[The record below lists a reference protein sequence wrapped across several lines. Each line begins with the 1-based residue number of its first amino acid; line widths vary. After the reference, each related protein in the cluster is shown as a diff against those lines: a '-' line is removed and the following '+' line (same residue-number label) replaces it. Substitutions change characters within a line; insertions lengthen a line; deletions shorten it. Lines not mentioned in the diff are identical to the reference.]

1 MANYKTFER
10 KLRGAITALTSS
22 ILTSLICDV
31 FSNTSYVLQTG
42 EKQYML
48 TPTGNSFSGS
58 VVFVILIFS
67 IIWIIISIIIPIG
80 SRLKERV
87 SYRKIDQPNGKTLVG
102 TFNQSKEIALSLR
115 PVFINEIGNVSDLDT
130 IKLYT
135 KDLANVITALH
146 KKFKPHNKKMQKH
159 IVDHFRKPA
168 HSSIFNI
175 DSGISDYEFSALIVM
190 LKKMVVNAQKC
201 EKNTNEK
208 LFLKDCNEMLD
219 YLEEL
224 EKIS

>member
-208 LFLKDCNEMLD
+208 LFLKDCKEMLD